1 MDIVEK
7 IAIVCTQKSTLIVIL
22 LFSLV
27 QIFITRKSITAN
39 LSKKKKKNFTTV
51 THFQK
56 FIFLYPRN
64 PTWIST
70 RYPYHARA
78 LVSSVRR
85 KVASTASL
93 MAKYGSP
100 ATFTSLLPFFSF
112 QVLGHR
118 VQILATHESRVEE
131 RFPPT
136 LIFQTIAL
144 FLLRRRA
151 RRIVSR
157 NLG

>member
-7 IAIVCTQKSTLIVIL
+7 ISIICTQYLRWLLFFSFHLFKFLLPENLLLQIYLKKKISQQLLISKNLFFFTQEIPVGSRLVIL
-22 LFSLV
+22 TMLEL
-27 QIFITRKSITAN
+27 
-39 LSKKKKKNFTTV
+39 
-51 THFQK
+51 
-56 FIFLYPRN
+56 
-64 PTWIST
+64 
-70 RYPYHARA
+70 
-78 LVSSVRR
+78 SSVRR

>member
-1 MDIVEK
+1 MLWISWKKFQLFVLNIYVDRYSSLFTCSNFYYQK
-7 IAIVCTQKSTLIVIL
+7 IYYCES
-22 LFSLV
+22 
-27 QIFITRKSITAN
+27 
-39 LSKKKKKNFTTV
+39 KKKKNFTTV
-51 THFQK
+51 TNFQK

-64 PTWIST
+64 PSRIST

>member
-1 MDIVEK
+1 MQLLYSK
-7 IAIVCTQKSTLIVIL
+7 IYVDCY
-22 LFSLV
+22 FSLFTCSNFYY
-27 QIFITRKSITAN
+27 QKIYYCES
-39 LSKKKKKNFTTV
+39 KKKKNFTTV

-64 PTWIST
+64 PTRIST
-70 RYPYHARA
+70 RYRYHARA

>member
-1 MDIVEK
+1 MLWISWKKFQLFVLNIYVDRYSSLFTCSNFYYQK
-7 IAIVCTQKSTLIVIL
+7 IYYCE
-22 LFSLV
+22 F
-27 QIFITRKSITAN
+27 
-39 LSKKKKKNFTTV
+39 KKKNFTTV

-64 PTWIST
+64 PSRIST

>member
-1 MDIVEK
+1 MQLFILK
-7 IAIVCTQKSTLIVIL
+7 IYVDCYSSLFTCSNFYYQKIYYCE
-22 LFSLV
+22 
-27 QIFITRKSITAN
+27 
-39 LSKKKKKNFTTV
+39 SKKKKISQQLLISKNLFFFTQEIPV
-51 THFQK
+51 GS
-56 FIFLYPRN
+56 R
-64 PTWIST
+64 
-70 RYPYHARA
+70 
-78 LVSSVRR
+78 LVILTMLELSSVRR

>member
-7 IAIVCTQKSTLIVIL
+7 IAIVYTQKSTLIVIL

-39 LSKKKKKNFTTV
+39 LKKKNFTTV
-51 THFQK
+51 TNFQK

-64 PTWIST
+64 PSRIST

>member
-1 MDIVEK
+1 M
-7 IAIVCTQKSTLIVIL
+7 QL
-22 LFSLV
+22 LYS
-27 QIFITRKSITAN
+27 KSIDCYSSLFTCSN
-39 LSKKKKKNFTTV
+39 FYYQKIYYCESKKKKNFTTV

-64 PTWIST
+64 PTRIST

>member
-7 IAIVCTQKSTLIVIL
+7 ISIICTQYLRWL
-22 LFSLV
+22 LFFSFHL
-27 QIFITRKSITAN
+27 FKFLLPEN
-39 LSKKKKKNFTTV
+39 LLLRIYLKKKKNFTIV

-64 PTWIST
+64 PSRIST

>member
-39 LSKKKKKNFTTV
+39 LKKKKISQV

-64 PTWIST
+64 PTRIST